1 MRSGAGRLLSTW
13 EDWNRGMSRI
23 RQVMVSILAF
33 GGARGTVRALPGMGM
48 L

>member
-1 MRSGAGRLLSTW
+1 MRSSAGRLLSTW
-13 EDWNRGMSRI
+13 EDWHRGTSRI

-33 GGARGTVRALPGMGM
+33 GGACSTVRALPGMGM